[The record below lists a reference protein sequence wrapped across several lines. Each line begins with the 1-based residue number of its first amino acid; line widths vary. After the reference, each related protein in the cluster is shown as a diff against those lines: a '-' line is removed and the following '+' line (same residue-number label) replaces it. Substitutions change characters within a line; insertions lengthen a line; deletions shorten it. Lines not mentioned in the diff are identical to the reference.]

1 MKGTRKKILC
11 QSTITWSLK
20 KDRGLEE
27 KYRKQETEKVEH
39 IGKGRLKRIGSEK
52 TKMKNV

>member
-20 KDRGLEE
+20 KERQRTGGERQKVGDRE
-27 KYRKQETEKVEH
+27 
-39 IGKGRLKRIGSEK
+39 S
-52 TKMKNV
+52 